1 MALFPSFLCG
11 LNCIGMHDGGLGK
24 SSKSSSRQQYLVIQ
38 QLRESHRKKD
48 ASTRG
53 KTKLQKIVPLSISVS
68 PNKAS
73 IGDNT
78 LGQPSVRAKL
88 KEQKAAERA
97 ARSMAEE
104 NNLKSALT
112 HPTILKFLKAF
123 MVAQSTDNM
132 LDFYLDVA
140 EIRGLHRRRYTRGS
154 HVVLL

>member
-1 MALFPSFLCG
+1 MPLFSSFFCG
-11 LNCIGMHDGGLGK
+11 FNCTGELGDGVGK
-24 SSKSSSRQQYLVIQ
+24 SARSSNRQQFLVIQ

-53 KTKLQKIVPLSISVS
+53 KIKLKKIVPLAISVS

-73 IGDNT
+73 NGDNG
-78 LGQPSVRAKL
+78 LAQPNERARL
-88 KEQKAAERA
+88 KELKAAERA
-97 ARSMAEE
+97 ARSMVEE

-140 EIRGLHRRRYTRGS
+140 EIRGLHRRRYTKGS
-154 HVVLL
+154 YSV